1 MPATYKDGKLVSN
14 TNVSSGNSSSSKNKD
29 SGVQASEGS
38 GGKGGG
44 KPQIASNQVSNSAYN
59 NDKSYGYYND
69 QGNYVSA
76 LKDMFDGGGMNQS
89 GNYFQGGGA
98 ISAMLNAAKVR
109 PAGAAR
115 ARDDQGNYIVDRAD
129 IGFRDINDWFDR
141 GGPQASGGK
150 FEGLGLYSALGN
162 MILGEQGERTTYA
175 DQVAQAIKDLQN
187 PEKWGVK
194 PTTTGGL
201 LSNPPTKDKPTGGAI
216 TDIPPAYEYGGNRPM
231 FPNLVQNIPPA
242 YEYGGNRP
250 MVPSSQ
256 LTSVVNNVAN
266 GQPSVTPT
274 SMNEP
279 TPDDMMRQKIRN
291 GGYDPTGLGPLE
303 MKLFIEAMGL

>member
-14 TNVSSGNSSSSKNKD
+14 TNVSSGNSSGSKNK
-29 SGVQASEGS
+29 GGGAQASEGS

-44 KPQIASNQVSNSAYN
+44 KPQIASNKVSGSAYN
-59 NDKSYGYYND
+59 KDKSYGYYND
-69 QGNYVSA
+69 QGKYVSA
-76 LKDMFDGGGMNQS
+76 LQDMFDGGGMNQS

-141 GGPQASGGK
+141 GGPQASGGE
-150 FEGLGLYSALGN
+150 FQGLGLYSALANLVAGQK
-162 MILGEQGERTTYA
+162 GDRTPYA
-175 DQVAQAIKDLQN
+175 APTQSLLQTEPKTTN
-187 PEKWGVK
+187 PA
-194 PTTTGGL
+194 
-201 LSNPPTKDKPTGGAI
+201 PPSGDPI
-216 TDIPPAYEYGGNRPM
+216 TISDIPPAYEYGGNRPM
-231 FPNLVQNIPPA
+231 SQNLLQNIPSA

-250 MVPSSQ
+250 MVPNSQ
-256 LTSVVNNVAN
+256 SLGQVDNVAN
-266 GQPSVTPT
+266 RQPTITPT

-279 TPDDMMRQKIRN
+279 NPDDMMRQKMISA
-291 GGYDPTGLGPLE
+291 GYDPTGLGPYE
-303 MKLFIEAMGL
+303 MKLFIDAMGL